1 LRSLS
6 IALGLF
12 VFSFAALAQSDRGTI
27 TGTVSDSTGAVVPNA
42 PIEAK
47 NVETGALYPAA
58 SSSTGNYTLS
68 QLPAG
73 TYEMSVSVT
82 GFKKYVRTNIV
93 LPVAQTL
100 RLDIPLEV
108 GATGEAITVSAEA
121 TLLKTESG
129 ELSHNISTNTLDD
142 LPVLQIGGSSATG
155 LRNPY
160 AVLNLLPG
168 TSNLAADLYVRING
182 TPSNTQSFKVEGQD
196 AYSGIYTSQSWT
208 QPSVD
213 AVQEIAVQTSNFAAE
228 YGQAGGGVF
237 NVTMRSGTNQFHG
250 TAYEYWGNN
259 ILNAGIPFT
268 VASNNPTSLSRPV
281 VRRNDFGFTVG
292 GPVEIPKLYH
302 GRDKTFFFFSFEEY
316 REIVTTTNTLFTVPT
331 AALRG
336 GDFSGVELQNPVL
349 LNGSPLVV
357 NGSPVLQQEI
367 FDPMTTTTVNGQQVR
382 TPFPN
387 QQIPTS
393 RIDPV
398 AAKIQA
404 LIPQPNLPGSVNNFN
419 PVYSNLK
426 VSPIPSVK
434 IDHALSDKIKLSGY
448 WGRTATSVPNH
459 DGLPDP
465 ITTSIAGIVVTHT
478 ARINYDQVIR
488 PTLLLHLGGGFLYTN
503 DHQLPDVDAY
513 DPAGQLGLT
522 GLYTNLFPRLAGL
535 NATNQPGFGGGAGTL
550 GPYTPI
556 LVKNYKTTA
565 NASLTWV
572 RGNHTYKFGGEMLI
586 DGYPAYVQTYA
597 NGNFGFAAAETGL
610 PFLNGAALTGSPGY
624 SYASFLLGAVDT
636 FGIGVPTATRLGNHG
651 ISGFAQDSWK
661 VTHKLTLEYGMRYD
675 FQTYLKADD
684 GVMPQFAPNIANP
697 SAGGRLGATQ
707 FEATCKCSLASN
719 YPYAFGPR
727 LGVAYQVTPK
737 TVIRVG
743 AGVAYS
749 RAAPNAF
756 LSYSVGSYY
765 PIGNINYGSP
775 LFTLAQGSPYQI
787 TWPNFSPGQ
796 YPLANTT
803 SGPLI
808 SVASD
813 AGRPARQTQWSIG
826 VQRELSKDLLIE
838 AAYVG
843 NRGVWWT
850 SPSQVSPN
858 AITPQMLTAD
868 GFNLNNAAA
877 VQTLLAKPLSQVTPA
892 LIAAAGLPANTT
904 VGQVPYAGFP
914 ITATVAQSI
923 RPYPQF
929 GGLTYFLSPALGN
942 TWYDS
947 MQAKLTKRYSHGLTV
962 QSSFT
967 WAKQM
972 TLGTEAADPYF
983 VGPAAQVNDV
993 FNREQ
998 NKYLSG
1004 YDQPFLLVISPTYTT
1019 PKPTLGFLRNKIV
1032 SYALEDWQFGSV
1044 LRYGSGLPILSP
1056 TANNALSSSLERGT
1070 FENRVPGVPLYTQ
1083 DLNCHCFDPSKTFVL
1098 NPAAWSEPGPLQ
1110 FGSAAAYYTD
1120 YRYER
1125 HPVEN
1130 VSLGRRFNVRERMN
1144 IQIRM
1149 EFTNIFNRTY
1159 IPNPSS
1165 TGGSVAPQLRNATT
1179 GQTTSGFGQIN
1190 TVSGGA
1196 GAAPRS
1202 GQLIARFT
1210 F

>member
-1 LRSLS
+1 MRSLVIAIGVS
-6 IALGLF
+6 I
-12 VFSFAALAQSDRGTI
+12 FSFAVYAQSDRGTI
-27 TGTVSDSTGAVVPNA
+27 TGTVSDATGAVVANA
-42 PIEAK
+42 SIEVR
-47 NVETGALYPAA
+47 NTQTGAVYPTA
-58 SSSTGNYTLS
+58 STSTGNYTLS
-68 QLPAG
+68 QIPTG
-73 TYEMSVSVT
+73 NYEMSVMVP
-82 GFKKYVRTNIV
+82 GFKKYIRANIAV
-93 LPVAQTL
+93 PVAQTL
-100 RLDIPLEV
+100 RLDVPLEV
-108 GATGEAITVSAEA
+108 GATGEAITVTDQAP
-121 TLLKTESG
+121 LLKTESG
-129 ELSHNISTNTLDD
+129 ELSHNISANTLDD
-142 LPVLQIGGSSATG
+142 LPVLQIGGTSATG

-168 TSNLAADLYVRING
+168 TSDLSADVYVRING
-182 TPSNTQSFKVEGQD
+182 TPSNTQSFKIEGQD

-268 VASNNPTSLSRPV
+268 VAPDNPNSLSRPV
-281 VRRNDFGFTVG
+281 VRRNDFGFTFG

-316 REIVTTTNTLFTVPT
+316 REIVTTTNRIFTVPT

-336 GDFSGVELQNPVL
+336 GDFSGVQLKNQVL
-349 LNGSPLVV
+349 LSGSPLVV

-367 FDPMTTTTVNGQQVR
+367 FDPLTTTTVNGQQIR
-382 TPFPN
+382 SPFPN
-387 QQIPTS
+387 QQIPVS
-393 RIDPV
+393 RMDPV
-398 AAKIQA
+398 ALKVQS
-404 LIPQPNLPGSVNNFN
+404 LIPQPNLSGAVNNFN

-426 VSPIPSVK
+426 VSPIPSIK
-434 IDHALSDKIKLSGY
+434 IDHSLSDKIKLSGY

-478 ARINYDQVIR
+478 SRINYDQIIR

-503 DHQLPDVDAY
+503 DHQLPNVDSY
-513 DPAGQLGLT
+513 DPVSELGLT

-535 NATNQPGFGGGAGTL
+535 SATNQPGFGGGGGTL

-572 RGNHTYKFGGEMLI
+572 RGNHTYKFGGEMLV

-597 NGNFGFAAAETGL
+597 NGNFGFNANETGL

-624 SYASFLLGAVDT
+624 DYASFLLGAVDT
-636 FGIGVPTATRLGNHG
+636 FGIGVPTATRLGNHAV
-651 ISGFAQDSWK
+651 SFFAQDSWK
-661 VTHKLTLEYGMRYD
+661 VSRRLTLEYGLRYD
-675 FQTYLKADD
+675 FQTYLKAQN
-684 GVMPQFAPNIANP
+684 GVMPQFAPNVANP
-697 SAGGRLGATQ
+697 SAGGRLGATT
-707 FEATCKCSLASN
+707 FEATCKCNLADN
-719 YPYAFGPR
+719 YPFAFGPR
-727 LGVAYQVTPK
+727 LGIAYQITPK

-765 PIGNINYGSP
+765 PIGNISYGNP
-775 LFTLAQGSPYQI
+775 LFTLAQGSPYKI
-787 TWPNFSPGQ
+787 TWPNFDPGQ
-796 YPLANTT
+796 YPLPNTT

-808 SVASD
+808 SIASD
-813 AGRPARQTQWSIG
+813 AGRPARQVQWSIG
-826 VQRELSKDLLIE
+826 VQHALTKDLLVE

-858 AITPQMLTAD
+858 AITTQMLAAD
-868 GFNLNNAAA
+868 GFDLNNAAA
-877 VQTLLAKPLSQVTPA
+877 VQTLLAKPLSQVTPT
-892 LIAAAGLPANTT
+892 LLAAAGLPPNTT
-904 VGQVPYAGFP
+904 AGQPPYPGFP
-914 ITATVAQSI
+914 LTSTVAQSL

-929 GGLTYFLSPALGN
+929 STITYFLSPALGN

-947 MQAKLTKRYSHGLTV
+947 LQAKVTKRYSHGLAL
-962 QSSFT
+962 QGSFT
-967 WAKQM
+967 WAKQL

-993 FNREQ
+993 FNRKL

-1004 YDQPFLLVISPTYTT
+1004 YDQPFLLVLSPTYTT
-1019 PKPTLGFLRNKIV
+1019 PRPTVAFLQNKFI
-1032 SYALEDWQFGSV
+1032 SYFLQDWQLGAV

-1056 TANNALSSSLERGT
+1056 TANNSLLASLGRNT
-1070 FENRVPGVPLYTQ
+1070 FENRVPGVPLFTH

-1110 FGSAAAYYTD
+1110 FGTAAAYYSD

-1125 HPVEN
+1125 HPIEN
-1130 VSLGRRFNVRERMN
+1130 VSLGRQFRIKERMS

-1165 TGGSVAPQLRNATT
+1165 TGGSVAPQLTNPVT
-1179 GQTTSGFGQIN
+1179 GQTTSGFGQVN
-1190 TVSGGA
+1190 TVGGGI